1 MIFVSKEYEI
11 KIKMVARGAIT
22 TAEIDVFIFF
32 FYWIELTFD
41 GNKNSVGRGG
51 MSIIHIHIIHINI

>member
-1 MIFVSKEYEI
+1 MIFVSKEYET

-32 FYWIELTFD
+32 YWIELTFD
-41 GNKNSVGRGG
+41 GQGIKIRWGG
-51 MSIIHIHIIHINI
+51 EE